1 MMSAKFEMESSKKQK
16 NDISKIVAQKKKDS
30 KGQDKCEEE
39 IAQSKALD
47 SKIEELETTRDTL
60 EKALNKEL
68 NKIGNIISPNVPISK
83 NEDDNKVIRTWG
95 TPSDLVIT
103 GEELGKL
110 HHHEV
115 MQCLDIIELERGS
128 RVAGHRGY
136 FLKGLGVLLN

>member
-1 MMSAKFEMESSKKQK
+1 MSAKFEMESSKKQK

-47 SKIEELETTRDTL
+47 GKIEELETTRDTL

>member
-47 SKIEELETTRDTL
+47 GKIEELETTRDTL

-68 NKIGNIISPNVPISK
+68 NRIANIISPNVPISK

>member
-1 MMSAKFEMESSKKQK
+1 MESSKKQK

-47 SKIEELETTRDTL
+47 GKIEELETTRDTL

>member
-47 SKIEELETTRDTL
+47 GKIEELEATRDTL

-83 NEDDNKVIRTWG
+83 NEDDNKIIRTWG

>member
-39 IAQSKALD
+39 SAQSKALD
-47 SKIEELETTRDTL
+47 GKIEELETTRDTL

>member
-47 SKIEELETTRDTL
+47 GKIEELEATKDTL

>member
-47 SKIEELETTRDTL
+47 GKIEELEATRDTL

>member
-47 SKIEELETTRDTL
+47 GKIEELETTRDTL

-95 TPSDLVIT
+95 TPSELVIT